1 MPVQGDHEGNARER
15 DWCRYKA
22 TNTKLTRE
30 RPRRSSQE
38 SGRRLSRSGA
48 GVAKITRIRIRIHP
62 DLTKISPTCKLSH
75 SPTVPTGQAKQ
86 GVPRPPKIRQACK
99 AMSFRGGDAQSQGR
113 GGQGRGGQGR
123 EGQGDGDG
131 GDRRLRTTLSVASV
145 GIMIMINR
153 SVRVSHY
160 RTIISEKI
168 DLLY

>member
-99 AMSFRGGDAQSQGR
+99 AMSSRALRVYWIFLTLRNWRNSNFVVRMGR
-113 GGQGRGGQGR
+113 R
-123 EGQGDGDG
+123 ERAICAGSCREKDLMRMAGYTTISNTKVTKE
-131 GDRRLRTTLSVASV
+131 DRNWS
-145 GIMIMINR
+145 I
-153 SVRVSHY
+153 
-160 RTIISEKI
+160 
-168 DLLY
+168 